1 MRYLLVVSMTGLGA
15 ALSGCNAEPTA
26 CADVL
31 TALTASVVNATG
43 RPLSGL
49 RVTDTVPRTGAVLHV
64 SAGSAADTLPAN
76 GIATVPIFRDDLRDV
91 LAAGGEEV
99 IAAVTADGHSGAGRY
114 RLAFDGCFVRK
125 LSGPDTLV
133 VP

>member
-64 SAGSAADTLPAN
+64 SAGSAADT
-76 GIATVPIFRDDLRDV
+76 PIFRDDLRDV